1 MAKETVP
8 EFMYRVDLNGGSF
21 AVMNS
26 YKEAEDIIDDTKK
39 KYLKLVDAKFIIVE
53 MPTAGKDTKRMFWWV

>member
-8 EFMYRVDLNGGSF
+8 EFMYRVDLNGVF

-39 KYLKLVDAKFIIVE
+39 KYPKLSDAKFIIVK
-53 MPTAGKDTKRMFWWV
+53 MPTDSKDTKRMFWWV